1 LGLAHDLAG
10 RITPD
15 QAAMGRN
22 LTAGGGLI
30 HAEALSFALATRMP
44 RPEAQA
50 AAKRMCREV
59 EATGTAL
66 ADLAAR
72 DFPGTDWQ
80 AVLTQGGLGQAP
92 AEARAFAAVAAI
104 TRG

>member
-1 LGLAHDLAG
+1 LGLAQDLAG
-10 RITPD
+10 RITPN
-15 QAAMGRN
+15 AVTMARN

-50 AAKRMCREV
+50 VVKRLCREV

-66 ADLAAR
+66 PDLAMR
-72 DFPGTDWQ
+72 DYPGTDWH
-80 AVLTQGGLGQAP
+80 AVLAQGGLGQAP
-92 AEARAFAAVAAI
+92 TEARAFAAIAAI
-104 TRG
+104 TKG